1 MTFRLLTFFILGL
14 FHQALSK
21 ENRPNIIFVLADDL
35 GWAELGCYGNT
46 FHETPHLDQ
55 LAKEGVR
62 FTHAYAAAPV
72 CSPYRAALLT
82 GQHPARVGI
91 LDYLRPNSSNAL
103 PVSQVTLPKMLRH
116 NGYSTGMVG
125 KWHLTGYK
133 YQNAQFEIRPKDHGF
148 SWNIGSEI
156 KGVGNGANFW
166 PYVFRTQ
173 PISWI
178 DLPKNR
184 LGENEYLTDRLNFE
198 AVEFVE
204 RNKDKPFFL
213 YLSHY
218 APHTILNGRPDL
230 VAKYRRKKSPGKS
243 KRTNC
248 YLCKDAGIDVE
259 HCEHWSE
266 NHNPHLGAM
275 LESIDDGIGL
285 LTRKLDDLGIS
296 DNTIFIFSSD
306 NGGETNVTSNEPLR
320 GGKSQLYEGGIRVP
334 LIVRWPRGKVP
345 SGETCSQPVVNHD
358 FYPTLLEAARIEPD
372 SKQKLDGISTLSTWQ
387 NPAKPT
393 KRDSLHWHYPLDR
406 PHFLGGVSSGAIRK
420 NDYKLIEYF
429 DPARPQKFELF
440 NLKKDPSEKNDLSNT
455 NPNLVKKLHQEL
467 LSWREKTGARIP
479 SRPLLTES
487 RNLLWGEHFSAG
499 QISPN
504 WFFQKEWEV
513 KNGRLLRNQIAGDN
527 KRLFYKEPNFKDALI
542 RFEFRFDGAEDIR
555 LVTGSNGGYNT
566 VLHIQKNHFFIQ
578 TAYDPDG
585 PFYPMRHGECA
596 YNFKAGKWYV
606 MTIEFLGDQVVAH
619 LDHHNI
625 AFGQH
630 PIIQKERTYFAF
642 QVDRA
647 GASFDNVQVFQV
659 GRNPHRD
666 KNLSLIGSEKE
677 NPSIQRTPK
686 EEYQILKQ
694 NLHAKLHMTDPNYR
708 ALVEQVDLLDQ
719 EKVEKFPEV
728 FTSHKA
734 FQKKTQALRKK
745 LHKEDPKYKDM
756 LFATFRAKRAL
767 DEFLIGKNP
776 EIEELPEARSKAVLE
791 ETRTK
796 LSSHPEYVR
805 LVEHFEDVQQALESQ
820 YPQLFITN
828 QEITQKRN
836 QAREGVKDEP
846 DFKKLTKKRSDA
858 YNAQQNYLYQKNK
871 KLVSLKNLSK

>member
-1 MTFRLLTFFILGL
+1 MTFRLLPFFILGL

-248 YLCKDAGIDVE
+248 YLCKDAGLDVE

-358 FYPTLLEAARIEPD
+358 FYPTLLDAAKIEPD

-440 NLKKDPSEKNDLSNT
+440 NLNKDPSEKNDLSNT

-596 YNFKAGKWYV
+596 YNFKDGKWYV

-694 NLHAKLHMTDPNYR
+694 NLHAKLHMTDPTYR

-745 LHKEDPKYKDM
+745 LHKEDPKYKEM
-756 LFATFRAKRAL
+756 LFATFRAKRVL

-776 EIEELPEARSKAVLE
+776 EIEGLPEARSKAVLE
-791 ETRTK
+791 ETRIMF
-796 LSSHPEYVR
+796 SSHPEYVR

-836 QAREGVKDEP
+836 QAREEVKEKP

>member
-1 MTFRLLTFFILGL
+1 MTFRLLPFFILGL

-248 YLCKDAGIDVE
+248 YLCKDAGLDVE

-358 FYPTLLEAARIEPD
+358 FYPTILEAAKIEPD

-527 KRLFYKEPNFKDALI
+527 KRLFYKEPNFKDALL

-694 NLHAKLHMTDPNYR
+694 NLHAKLHMTDPTYR

-745 LHKEDPKYKDM
+745 LHKEDPKYKEM

-776 EIEELPEARSKAVLE
+776 EIEGLPEARSKAVLE
-791 ETRTK
+791 ETRIMF
-796 LSSHPEYVR
+796 SSHPEYVR

-836 QAREGVKDEP
+836 QAREGVKNEP

-858 YNAQQNYLYQKNK
+858 YNEQQNYLYQKNK